1 MKIKVCGT
9 NDAVFAAEAS
19 RLGVDYL
26 GFIFEPSSPR
36 FVTPEK
42 ARSICSSLE
51 QRHKAL
57 DSSASLGTRF
67 ARLGRAGSCDR
78 FAARPAASANPTP
91 SARAHLPMG
100 RVHPQGADTRL
111 CVENKP
117 VLVGVFVRETPA
129 EIIATM
135 RRVGLDVVQ
144 LHRRAT
150 GEDVAALKHAGY
162 EVWTLAGGAEGDGV
176 LFDSSHGDG
185 DTAFRTGGFKSIL
198 AGRIGVENVAKAL
211 ALKPDIIDVNSS
223 IETQP
228 GVKSTILLAA
238 FLAEFVK
245 HLKSDA

>member
-1 MKIKVCGT
+1 MIYMFYTVKKETLLTMKVKICGI

-36 FVTPEK
+36 CVTLEK
-42 ARSICSSLE
+42 AEEIVSSL
-51 QRHKAL
+51 
-57 DSSASLGTRF
+57 DASLR
-67 ARLGRAGSCDR
+67 R
-78 FAARPAASANPTP
+78 
-91 SARAHLPMG
+91 
-100 RVHPQGADTRL
+100 RVR
-111 CVENKP
+111 
-117 VLVGVFVRETPA
+117 LVGVFVRETPA

-150 GEDVAALKHAGY
+150 GEDVAALKAAGY

-198 AGRIGVENVAKAL
+198 AGRIGVENVADAL

-228 GVKSTILLAA
+228 GVKSTILLAG
-238 FLAEFVK
+238 FLAKLHYCMIF
-245 HLKSDA
+245 SDRIK

>member
-1 MKIKVCGT
+1 MKIKICGT

-36 FVTPEK
+36 FVTLEK
-42 ARSICSSLE
+42 AVEIVSSL
-51 QRHKAL
+51 
-57 DSSASLGTRF
+57 DASLR
-67 ARLGRAGSCDR
+67 R
-78 FAARPAASANPTP
+78 
-91 SARAHLPMG
+91 
-100 RVHPQGADTRL
+100 RVR
-111 CVENKP
+111 
-117 VLVGVFVRETPA
+117 LVGVFVRETPA

-150 GEDVAALKHAGY
+150 GEDVAALKAAGY

-198 AGRIGVENVAKAL
+198 AGRIGVENVANAL

-223 IETQP
+223 IETAP

>member
-9 NDAVFAAEAS
+9 NDAVFAAEAV

-36 FVTPEK
+36 YVTVEK
-42 ARSICSSLE
+42 ASEIVSSL
-51 QRHKAL
+51 
-57 DSSASLGTRF
+57 DASLR
-67 ARLGRAGSCDR
+67 R
-78 FAARPAASANPTP
+78 
-91 SARAHLPMG
+91 
-100 RVHPQGADTRL
+100 RVR
-111 CVENKP
+111 
-117 VLVGVFVRETPA
+117 LVGVFVRETPA
-129 EIIATM
+129 QIIETM
-135 RRVGLDVVQ
+135 RRAGLDVVQ
-144 LHRRAT
+144 LHRRASS
-150 GEDVAALKHAGY
+150 EDVAALKAAGY

-185 DTAFRTGGFKSIL
+185 DTVFRDGNYKSIV
-198 AGRIGVENVAKAL
+198 AGRIGVENIADAL

>member
-1 MKIKVCGT
+1 MIYMFYTVKKETLLTMKVKICGI
-9 NDAVFAAEAS
+9 NDAVFAAEAA

-42 ARSICSSLE
+42 AAEIVSSL
-51 QRHKAL
+51 
-57 DSSASLGTRF
+57 DVSLR
-67 ARLGRAGSCDR
+67 R
-78 FAARPAASANPTP
+78 
-91 SARAHLPMG
+91 
-100 RVHPQGADTRL
+100 RVR
-111 CVENKP
+111 
-117 VLVGVFVRETPA
+117 LVGVFVRETPA

-150 GEDVAALKHAGY
+150 GEDVAALKAAGY

-185 DTAFRTGGFKSIL
+185 DTAFRKGDFKSIV
-198 AGRIGVENVAKAL
+198 AGRIGIENIADAL
-211 ALKPDIIDVNSS
+211 ALRPDVIDVNSS

>member
-9 NDAVFAAEAS
+9 NDAVFAAEAV

-36 FVTPEK
+36 YVTVEK
-42 ARSICSSLE
+42 ASEIVSSL
-51 QRHKAL
+51 
-57 DSSASLGTRF
+57 DASLR
-67 ARLGRAGSCDR
+67 R
-78 FAARPAASANPTP
+78 
-91 SARAHLPMG
+91 
-100 RVHPQGADTRL
+100 RVR
-111 CVENKP
+111 
-117 VLVGVFVRETPA
+117 LVGVFVRETPD
-129 EIIATM
+129 EITETM
-135 RRVGLDVVQ
+135 RRTGLDVVQ

-150 GEDVAALKHAGY
+150 KEDVAALKAAGY

-185 DTAFRTGGFKSIL
+185 DTAFRTGVFKSIL
-198 AGRIGVENVAKAL
+198 AGRIGVENVANAL

>member
-1 MKIKVCGT
+1 MKIKVCGI
-9 NDAVFAAEAS
+9 NDAVFAAEAA

-67 ARLGRAGSCDR
+67 ARLGR
-78 FAARPAASANPTP
+78 F
-91 SARAHLPMG
+91 PMG
-100 RVHPQGADTRL
+100 RAHPQGADTRL

-150 GEDVAALKHAGY
+150 GEDVAALKAAGY

-185 DTAFRTGGFKSIL
+185 ETTFRTGGFKSIL
-198 AGRIGVENVAKAL
+198 AGRIGVENVADAL

-223 IETQP
+223 IETAP
-228 GVKSTILLAA
+228 GVKSTILLAG
-238 FLAEFVK
+238 FLAK
-245 HLKSDA
+245 LH

>member
-9 NDAVFAAEAS
+9 NDAVFAAEAV

-36 FVTPEK
+36 YVTVEK
-42 ARSICSSLE
+42 ASEIVSSL
-51 QRHKAL
+51 
-57 DSSASLGTRF
+57 DASLR
-67 ARLGRAGSCDR
+67 R
-78 FAARPAASANPTP
+78 
-91 SARAHLPMG
+91 
-100 RVHPQGADTRL
+100 RVR
-111 CVENKP
+111 
-117 VLVGVFVRETPA
+117 LVGVFVRETPD
-129 EIIATM
+129 EITETM

-150 GEDVAALKHAGY
+150 GEDVAALKAAGY

-198 AGRIGVENVAKAL
+198 AGRIGVENVANAL

>member
-9 NDAVFAAEAS
+9 NDAVFAAEAA

-42 ARSICSSLE
+42 AEEIVSSLDAPL
-51 QRHKAL
+51 R
-57 DSSASLGTRF
+57 R
-67 ARLGRAGSCDR
+67 
-78 FAARPAASANPTP
+78 
-91 SARAHLPMG
+91 
-100 RVHPQGADTRL
+100 RVR
-111 CVENKP
+111 
-117 VLVGVFVRETPA
+117 LVGVFVRETPA

-150 GEDVAALKHAGY
+150 GEDVAALKAAGY

-185 DTAFRTGGFKSIL
+185 ETAFRTGGFKSIL
-198 AGRIGVENVAKAL
+198 AGRIGVENVANAL

-223 IETQP
+223 IETAP
-228 GVKSTILLAA
+228 GVKSTILLAG
-238 FLAEFVK
+238 FLAK
-245 HLKSDA
+245 LH

>member
-1 MKIKVCGT
+1 MKIKVCGI

-42 ARSICSSLE
+42 ARSICSSFE

-67 ARLGRAGSCDR
+67 ARLGR
-78 FAARPAASANPTP
+78 F
-91 SARAHLPMG
+91 PMG
-100 RVHPQGADTRL
+100 RAHPQGADTRL

-150 GEDVAALKHAGY
+150 GEDVAALKAAGY

-185 DTAFRTGGFKSIL
+185 DTAFRNGNYKSII
-198 AGRIGVENVAKAL
+198 AGRIGVENVANAL

>member
-9 NDAVFAAEAS
+9 NDAVFAAEAV

-42 ARSICSSLE
+42 ARSICSCL
-51 QRHKAL
+51 
-57 DSSASLGTRF
+57 
-67 ARLGRAGSCDR
+67 
-78 FAARPAASANPTP
+78 N
-91 SARAHLPMG
+91 
-100 RVHPQGADTRL
+100 TRL

-150 GEDVAALKHAGY
+150 GEDVAALKAAGY

-198 AGRIGVENVAKAL
+198 AGRIGVENVANAL

-223 IETQP
+223 IETAP
-228 GVKSTILLAA
+228 GVKSTILLAG
-238 FLAEFVK
+238 FLAK
-245 HLKSDA
+245 LH

>member
-9 NDAVFAAEAS
+9 NDAVFAAEAV

-36 FVTPEK
+36 YVTVEK
-42 ARSICSSLE
+42 ASEIVSSL
-51 QRHKAL
+51 
-57 DSSASLGTRF
+57 DASLR
-67 ARLGRAGSCDR
+67 R
-78 FAARPAASANPTP
+78 
-91 SARAHLPMG
+91 
-100 RVHPQGADTRL
+100 RVR
-111 CVENKP
+111 
-117 VLVGVFVRETPA
+117 LVGVFVRETPD
-129 EIIATM
+129 EITETM
-135 RRVGLDVVQ
+135 RRTGLDVVQ

-150 GEDVAALKHAGY
+150 KEDVAALKDAGY

-198 AGRIGVENVAKAL
+198 AGRIGVENVANAL

>member
-1 MKIKVCGT
+1 MKIKICGT

-42 ARSICSSLE
+42 AVEIVSSL
-51 QRHKAL
+51 
-57 DSSASLGTRF
+57 DASLR
-67 ARLGRAGSCDR
+67 R
-78 FAARPAASANPTP
+78 
-91 SARAHLPMG
+91 
-100 RVHPQGADTRL
+100 RVR
-111 CVENKP
+111 
-117 VLVGVFVRETPA
+117 LVGVFVRETPA

-150 GEDVAALKHAGY
+150 GEDVAALKAAGY

-198 AGRIGVENVAKAL
+198 AGRIGVENVANAL

-223 IETQP
+223 IETAP
-228 GVKSTILLAA
+228 GVKSTILLAG
-238 FLAEFVK
+238 FLAKLHYCMIF
-245 HLKSDA
+245 SDRIK

>member
-1 MKIKVCGT
+1 MKIKVCGI
-9 NDAVFAAEAS
+9 NDAVFAAEAA

-67 ARLGRAGSCDR
+67 ARLGR
-78 FAARPAASANPTP
+78 F
-91 SARAHLPMG
+91 PMG
-100 RVHPQGADTRL
+100 RAHPQGADTRL

-198 AGRIGVENVAKAL
+198 AGRIGVENVANAL

-223 IETQP
+223 IETAP
-228 GVKSTILLAA
+228 GVKSTILLAG
-238 FLAEFVK
+238 FLAK
-245 HLKSDA
+245 LH

>member
-1 MKIKVCGT
+1 MKIKVCGI

-57 DSSASLGTRF
+57 VSSASL
-67 ARLGRAGSCDR
+67 
-78 FAARPAASANPTP
+78 
-91 SARAHLPMG
+91 
-100 RVHPQGADTRL
+100 RL
-111 CVENKP
+111 CVENNP

-150 GEDVAALKHAGY
+150 GEDVAALKAAGY

-185 DTAFRTGGFKSIL
+185 ETAFRTGGFKSIL
-198 AGRIGVENVAKAL
+198 AGRIGVENVANAL

-223 IETQP
+223 IETAP

>member
-1 MKIKVCGT
+1 MKIKVCGI
-9 NDAVFAAEAS
+9 NDAVFAAEAV

-42 ARSICSSLE
+42 AEEIVSSL
-51 QRHKAL
+51 
-57 DSSASLGTRF
+57 DASLR
-67 ARLGRAGSCDR
+67 R
-78 FAARPAASANPTP
+78 
-91 SARAHLPMG
+91 
-100 RVHPQGADTRL
+100 RVR
-111 CVENKP
+111 
-117 VLVGVFVRETPA
+117 LVGVFVRETPA

-150 GEDVAALKHAGY
+150 GEDVAALKAAGY

-185 DTAFRTGGFKSIL
+185 DAAFRTGGFKSIL
-198 AGRIGVENVAKAL
+198 AGRIGVENVANAL

>member
-1 MKIKVCGT
+1 MKIKVCGI

-57 DSSASLGTRF
+57 VSSASL
-67 ARLGRAGSCDR
+67 
-78 FAARPAASANPTP
+78 
-91 SARAHLPMG
+91 
-100 RVHPQGADTRL
+100 RL
-111 CVENKP
+111 CVANNP

-150 GEDVAALKHAGY
+150 GEDVAALKAAGY

-185 DTAFRTGGFKSIL
+185 DTAFRNGNYKSII
-198 AGRIGVENVAKAL
+198 AGRIGVENVANAL

-223 IETQP
+223 IETAP

-245 HLKSDA
+245 HLKSYA